1 MKPFST
7 IAIPHRDILEGR
19 LTMDVFAANL
29 WEVYKSRAAEDYRDS
44 NTFFRKTYLTE
55 GLKSLLGI
63 AEKRLKGEGGD
74 PIIQLQTPFGGGKT
88 HSLIALYHK
97 AKEWGV
103 NVVVIDGNALDT
115 KETTPWEEM
124 ESQLTGN
131 VEKLKGRTS
140 PGGEKLRDLFASHQP
155 LLILMDEI
163 LEYVIAAS
171 GIKVED
177 STLASQVLTF
187 MRRLTDT
194 VRTLDKTILI
204 LTYPSGSHYDE
215 HEQRLLNQLQ
225 ERSGRMEKVYTPVHD
240 EEIYPVIRSRLFSTV
255 NEEEAREIIEEFLDY
270 AEREKMLPEGVERSS
285 YRERYMKS
293 YPFQPDVIDVL
304 YKRWGSF
311 PAFQRT
317 RGVLRLLSLVVYS
330 LKSSKNSFIKLADFE
345 LSNDKIK
352 GELLR
357 YIGPEYNSV
366 IAADITS
373 SDAGAKKVDKDL
385 GDAHTSFC
393 FGTKASTTIFM
404 HSFSGGPERGAT
416 INEIK
421 LSSAD
426 ISVPSSIIVEAVS
439 KLKENLFFIQSDGK
453 FSFTNQPNLNRI
465 LLNKM
470 ESIGDE
476 ELKTEEKDILTNN
489 LKKEYFEVFLWPGNS
504 KDVPDTKRLKLILQK
519 SQNEERCK
527 ELLENYGERPRV
539 YRNTLFFLCP
549 LDSERINFESF
560 LKRKLA
566 WQLLEADKNLS
577 LTPEQKR
584 EVKDKIKKAEN
595 EAKEHLRNLYR
606 IVFLPSKDN
615 FTEIDLGVPTYGAET
630 TIDREIYERLRS
642 EGQIL
647 EKLAPLSL
655 REKYL
660 KDRDY
665 VETKNILESF
675 FKTPGVFRI
684 VSDEVLRNC
693 IKEGIRQGLF
703 GLGDVENGKSVCRH
717 FKVECS
723 PELTEGEIL
732 ISADLCKIPEEKYKP
747 AEDVLT
753 GKEEVKDKEEVKKEE
768 YGKKYHTIHLTLGVP
783 TGKLSDIV
791 RVIPYIKSRFN
802 KVDVKVEISAVNGEM
817 SVSDYEDKIKEAI
830 KQAEVEIEDEGLEE

>member
-1 MKPFST
+1 MKPFSA

-29 WEVYKSRAAEDYRDS
+29 WEVYKDRAHEDYRDTS
-44 NTFFRKTYLTE
+44 IFFRKTYITE
-55 GLKSLLGI
+55 GLKNLLDI
-63 AEKRLKGEGGD
+63 AEKRLRGEGGD

-97 AKEWGV
+97 AREWDA
-103 NVVVIDGNALDT
+103 NVIVIDGSALDP
-115 KETTPWEEM
+115 KESPLWEEM
-124 ESQLTGN
+124 ELQLTGK
-131 VEKLKGRTS
+131 VENIKGKTS
-140 PGGEKLRDLFASHQP
+140 PGGEKLRELLAPHQP
-155 LLILMDEI
+155 LLILMDET
-163 LEYVIAAS
+163 LEYAIAAS

-177 STLASQVLTF
+177 STCASQVLTF

-194 VRTLDKTILI
+194 VRTLDRTIMI
-204 LTYPSGSHYDE
+204 HTYPSRSHYGEDD
-215 HEQRLLNQLQ
+215 QKLLNQLQ
-225 ERSGRMEKVYTPVHD
+225 ERSGRVEKVYTPVHD
-240 EEIYPVIRSRLFSTV
+240 EEIYSVIRRRLFSTV
-255 NEEEAREIIEEFLDY
+255 NEEEAKEVVEKFMDY
-270 AEREKMLPEGVERSS
+270 VEREKMLPEGVEKSS
-285 YRERYMKS
+285 YRERYIKS

-304 YKRWGSF
+304 YRKWGSYPEF
-311 PAFQRT
+311 ERT
-317 RGVLRLLSLVVYS
+317 RGVLRLLSLVVYAMRE
-330 LKSSKNSFIKLADFE
+330 SKNPFITLADFE

-357 YIGPEYNSV
+357 YIGPEYNGV
-366 IAADITS
+366 IAQDITAN
-373 SDAGAKKVDKDL
+373 DAGAKRVDKSL
-385 GDAHTSFC
+385 GDAYTSFG
-393 FGTKASTTIFM
+393 FGTKTATAIFM
-404 HSFSGGPERGAT
+404 HSFSGGPERGGT

-439 KLKENLFFIQSDGK
+439 KLKENLFFIQTNGK
-453 FSFTNQPNLNRI
+453 FLFTNQPNLNRV

-470 ESIGDE
+470 ENVGDE
-476 ELKTEEKDILTNN
+476 ELKTAEKELLTNN
-489 LKKEYFEVFLWPGNS
+489 LKKEHFEVFLGAANS
-504 KDVPDTKRLKLILQK
+504 KDIPDTKRLKLILQK
-519 SQNEERCK
+519 SQKEEKCK
-527 ELLENYGERPRV
+527 ELLDNYSERPRV
-539 YRNTLFFLCP
+539 YRNTLFFFCP
-549 LDSERINFESF
+549 MDSERINFESF

-566 WQLLEADKNLS
+566 WQLVEADKNLS

-584 EVKDKIKKAEN
+584 EVKEKIKKAEN
-595 EAKEHLRNLYR
+595 EVKEHLRNLYR

-675 FKTPGVFRI
+675 FKTPGEFRI

-693 IKEGIRQGLF
+693 IKEGVRQGLF

-717 FKVECS
+717 FKVESS
-723 PELTEGEIL
+723 PELIEGEIL
-732 ISADLCKIPEEKYKP
+732 IRADLCQIPQKEFKHE
-747 AEDVLT
+747 EDVIPT
-753 GKEEVKDKEEVKKEE
+753 KKGIGDGVKKEE
-768 YGKKYHTIHLTLGVP
+768 FGKKYHTIHLKLGVP

-791 RVIPYIKSRFN
+791 RVIPFIKNKFN
-802 KVDVKVEISAVNGEM
+802 KVNVKVEISAVNGEM

>member
-29 WEVYKSRAAEDYRDS
+29 WEVYKGRAVEDYRDS
-44 NTFFRKTYLTE
+44 SIFFRKTYFTE
-55 GLKSLLGI
+55 GLKNLLDI

-74 PIIQLQTPFGGGKT
+74 PVIQLQTPFGGGKT

-97 AKEWGV
+97 AKEWKV
-103 NVVVIDGNALDT
+103 NVVVIDGNAIDP
-115 KETTPWEEM
+115 KETTIWEEM

-131 VEKLKGRTS
+131 IEKIKGRTS

-204 LTYPSGSHYDE
+204 FTYPSGSHYDE
-215 HEQRLLNQLQ
+215 HGQSLLNQLQ

-240 EEIYPVIRSRLFSTV
+240 EEIYPVIKRRLFSTV
-255 NEEEAREIIEEFLDY
+255 NEEEAREIIEEFMDY

-285 YRERYMKS
+285 YRERYIKS

-311 PAFQRT
+311 PTFQRT

-330 LKSSKNSFIKLADFE
+330 LKTSQNPFIKLADFE

-439 KLKENLFFIQSDGK
+439 KLKENLFFIQPDGK
-453 FSFTNQPNLNRI
+453 FLFTNQPNLNHV

-470 ESIGDE
+470 ENVGDE
-476 ELKTEEKDILTNN
+476 ELKTAEKELLTNN
-489 LKKEYFEVFLWPGNS
+489 LKKEHFEVFLWVANS
-504 KDVPDTKRLKLILQK
+504 KDVPDTKGLKLIVQK
-519 SQNEERCK
+519 SQNEEKCK
-527 ELLENYGERPRV
+527 ELLDNYGERPRV
-539 YRNTLFFLCP
+539 YRNTLIFLCP
-549 LDSERINFESF
+549 IDAERINFERF

-566 WQLLEADKNLS
+566 WQLIEADKNLS

-595 EAKEHLRNLYR
+595 EAKEYLRNLHR
-606 IVFLPSKDN
+606 IVLLPSRDN
-615 FTEIDLGVPTYGAET
+615 FTEIDLGIVTYGAET
-630 TIDREIYERLRS
+630 TIDREIYERLKS

-647 EKLAPLSL
+647 EKLAALSL

-675 FKTPGVFRI
+675 FKTPGEFRI
-684 VSDEVLRNC
+684 VPDEVLRTC
-693 IKEGIRQGLF
+693 IKEGVEQGLF
-703 GLGDVENGKSVCRH
+703 GIGDVEDGKPICRH
-717 FKVECS
+717 FKVGCS

-732 ISADLCKIPEEKYKP
+732 IRADVCKIPEEEYKLE
-747 AEDVLT
+747 EDVIPT
-753 GKEEVKDKEEVKKEE
+753 KKGIGDGVKKEE
-768 YGKKYHTIHLTLGVP
+768 FGKKYHTIHLKLDVP

-791 RVIPYIKSRFN
+791 RVIHFIKSMFK
-802 KVDVKVEISAVNGEM
+802 KVDVKVEISAEDGEM
-817 SVSDYEDKIKEAI
+817 PVSDYEDKIMEAI

>member
-29 WEVYKSRAAEDYRDS
+29 WEVYKDRAHEDYRDS
-44 NTFFRKTYLTE
+44 SIFFRKTYTTE
-55 GLKSLLGI
+55 GLKNLLGI

-103 NVVVIDGNALDT
+103 N
-115 KETTPWEEM
+115 KETTPWEEI

-140 PGGEKLRDLFASHQP
+140 SGGEKLRDLFASHQP

-240 EEIYPVIRSRLFSTV
+240 EEIYPVIKRRLFSAV
-255 NEEEAREIIEEFLDY
+255 NEEEAREIIEEFMDY

-330 LKSSKNSFIKLADFE
+330 LKSSQNPFIKLADFE

-373 SDAGAKKVDKDL
+373 RDAGAKKVDKNL

-426 ISVPSSIIVEAVS
+426 ISVPSSIIAEAVS

-453 FSFTNQPNLNRI
+453 FLFTNQPNLNRV

-476 ELKTEEKDILTNN
+476 KLKAEEKELLTNN
-489 LKKEYFEVFLWPGNS
+489 LKKEYFEVFLGPANS
-504 KDVPDTKRLKLILQK
+504 KDIPDTKGLKLILQK
-519 SQNEERCK
+519 SQKEEKCK

-549 LDSERINFESF
+549 MDSERINFESF

-566 WQLLEADKNLS
+566 WQLVEEDKNLS

-606 IVFLPSKDN
+606 IVLLPSKDI
-615 FTEIDLGVPTYGAET
+615 FTEIDLGIPPYGADT
-630 TIDREIYERLRS
+630 TIDREIYERLKS

-655 REKYL
+655 KEKYL

-675 FKTPGVFRI
+675 FKTPGEFRI

-693 IKEGIRQGLF
+693 IKEGVRQGLF
-703 GLGDVENGKSVCRH
+703 GLGDREEGKPICRH
-717 FKVECS
+717 FKDVFS
-723 PELTEGEIL
+723 PELIEGEIL
-732 ISADLCKIPEEKYKP
+732 IRADVCKPPE
-747 AEDVLT
+747 
-753 GKEEVKDKEEVKKEE
+753 KEE
-768 YGKKYHTIHLTLGVP
+768 YEPEEDVIPTKKGIGDGVKKVEFGKKYHTIHLKLGVP

-791 RVIPYIKSRFN
+791 RVIPYIKSKFN

-830 KQAEVEIEDEGLEE
+830 KQAEVEIEDEGMDEE

>member
-19 LTMDVFAANL
+19 LTLDVFAANL
-29 WEVYKSRAAEDYRDS
+29 WEVYKGRAHEDYRDS
-44 NTFFRKTYLTE
+44 AIFFRKTYITE
-55 GLKSLLGI
+55 GLKNLLAI
-63 AEKRLKGEGGD
+63 AEQRLNGEGGD

-97 AKEWGV
+97 AREWNV
-103 NVVVIDGNALDT
+103 NVVVIDGNALDP
-115 KETTPWEEM
+115 KEATIWEEM
-124 ESQLTGN
+124 ESQLEGK

-140 PGGEKLRDLFASHQP
+140 PGGEKLRELFASHQP

-171 GIKVED
+171 GIKVEE

-204 LTYPSGSHYDE
+204 HTYPSGSHYDE
-215 HEQRLLNQLQ
+215 HGQRLLNQLQ

-240 EEIYPVIRSRLFSTV
+240 EEIYPVIRRRLFSSV
-255 NEEEAREIIEEFLDY
+255 NEPEAREIMEEFMDY

-285 YRERYMKS
+285 YRERYIKS

-330 LKSSKNSFIKLADFE
+330 LKTSQNSFIKLADFE

-366 IAADITS
+366 IAADIMS
-373 SDAGAKKVDKDL
+373 SDAGAKKVDKSL
-385 GDAHTSFC
+385 GDAYTSFR
-393 FGTKASTTIFM
+393 FGTKVTTTIFM

-453 FSFTNQPNLNRI
+453 FFFTNQPNLNRI

-476 ELKTEEKDILTNN
+476 GLKTEEKELLTNN
-489 LKKEYFEVFLWPGNS
+489 LKKEHFEVFLWPGNS
-504 KDVPDTKRLKLILQK
+504 KDVPDTKGLKLILQK
-519 SQNEERCK
+519 NQKEEKCK

-539 YRNTLFFLCP
+539 YRNTLVFLCP
-549 LDSERINFESF
+549 MDSERINFESF

-566 WQLLEADKNLS
+566 WQLVEEDKTLS
-577 LTPEQKR
+577 LTIEQRR

-606 IVFLPSKDN
+606 IVLLPSKGN
-615 FTEIDLGVPTYGAET
+615 FKEIDLGIPTYGAET
-630 TIDREIYERLRS
+630 TIDREIYERLGS
-642 EGQIL
+642 DGEIL
-647 EKLAPLSL
+647 KTLAPLSL

-660 KDRDY
+660 KDQDY

-675 FKTPGVFRI
+675 FKTPGEIRI
-684 VSDEVLRNC
+684 VSDDVLKTC
-693 IKEGIRQGLF
+693 MKEGVTQGLF
-703 GLGDVENGKSVCRH
+703 GVGDVEDEKPTCRH
-717 FKVECS
+717 FKAFFS

-732 ISADLCKIPEEKYKP
+732 IRADLCKPEEEEYKP
-747 AEDVLT
+747 REEEPS
-753 GKEEVKDKEEVKKEE
+753 GKKEIKEEVKIE
-768 YGKKYHTIHLTLGVP
+768 YGKKYHTIHLKLGVP

-791 RVIPYIKSRFN
+791 RVIPFLKSMFRT
-802 KVDVKVEISAVNGEM
+802 VDVKVEISAVNGEM
-817 SVSDYEDKIKEAI
+817 SVSDYEDKIEEAI
-830 KQAEVEIEDEGLEE
+830 EQANVTVEEKKVE